1 MKKNTL
7 TFVFWLGWLFVN
19 SQDIRQNLIVVHID
33 PSAKTQF
40 KQRIFSY
47 KFLNGSFVGTEELL
61 SVPGR
66 REGKDYI
73 RIDIGR
79 STIYKNRYL
88 ITGIGNIID
97 LVEKKVLVDGRA
109 QLIKCENDS
118 AVFYTNDIFK
128 GKFYS
133 VYDFKKQEYSE
144 VKDLLFKPRL
154 GKDVE
159 FDKTTTPFKINY
171 YPQGG
176 AKVTVCEDAGY
187 GQIGTKGGHVPDP
200 PIYWIDNNTFI
211 YPKFNKENTEVSFY
225 KIGITLKES
234 MLLGKVAIAPEA
246 IPSEI
251 YKLGEHQALMSLGA
265 RQILI
270 DVKEKTVTELQL
282 LNRGHDFSYECKP
295 GPKGRAIQ
303 WKGQE
308 IGRLHFNPMNFVTD
322 TNIAA
327 LVKEINVGSESYQQ
341 GIAVWHAD
349 HKTWASVDA
358 DEILRVVGWV
368 NE

>member
-1 MKKNTL
+1 MKKNRL
-7 TFVFWLGWLFVN
+7 ILVFLLAVVYGFCQNV
-19 SQDIRQNLIVVHID
+19 RQNLVVVHMD
-33 PSAKTQF
+33 PSGKSQF

-61 SVPGR
+61 SVAGR
-66 REGKDYI
+66 KEGKDYI
-73 RIDIGR
+73 RTDIGR
-79 STIYKNRYL
+79 NTIYKNRYL

-133 VYDFKKQEYSE
+133 VYDFKKQEYGG

-159 FDKTTTPFKINY
+159 FDKTVTPFKINY

-187 GQIGTKGGHVPDP
+187 GQAGTKGGHVPDP
-200 PIYWIDNNTFI
+200 PIYWLDNNTFI

-225 KIGITLKES
+225 KVDITLKES
-234 MLLGKVAIAPEA
+234 MLLGRVAITPETAPA
-246 IPSEI
+246 DI
-251 YKLGEHQALMSLGA
+251 YKSADQQLLMSLGS

-270 DVKEKTVTELQL
+270 DVNGKAVTDLQF
-282 LNRGHDFSYECKP
+282 LNRGHGFSHECKA
-295 GPKGRAIQ
+295 GPNGRAVH

-308 IGRLHFNPMNFVTD
+308 IGRLYFNPLNFAADKNCV
-322 TNIAA
+322 A
-327 LVKEINVGSESYQQ
+327 LVKEINVGVESYQQ
-341 GIAVWHAD
+341 GIAVWNTEQ
-349 HKTWASVDA
+349 KTWAAVDA

-368 NE
+368 ND